1 MKPIVY
7 IDGYS
12 SSDTSNTAAEI
23 DRMFLDVGEL
33 NTVAMIE
40 VKLTPEA
47 GSVPLKQYATHH
59 LEASEQLCSQ
69 SGHYRRHHR
78 VVARDTED
86 EFGGRVAQVQHL
98 G

>member
-40 VKLTPEA
+40 VKLPPEA
-47 GSVPLKQYATHH
+47 GSVPLKQYAHSII
-59 LEASEQLCSQ
+59 LKLLNNDARSQ
-69 SGHYRRHHR
+69 GFTDGTIELWRGHTR
-78 VVARDTED
+78 
-86 EFGGRVAQVQHL
+86 GRVAQVRHL